1 MKKLIPLFLLTFVLF
16 ACTDYGKK
24 VSSTNIEV
32 YYKEGISK
40 EQAEKTARL
49 FDEALNTS
57 NPDDKAKK
65 SFQLTKPGDT
75 VLLKMVADKSKLNTV
90 GDDAFYAITVL
101 ISDSVF
107 AGSPVN
113 LTLTDDT
120 FKGFKHFAFQKKEL
134 PTWGDK
140 YESGNVEV
148 FDDGVGETAAK
159 DMAAFMESYFNPA
172 STFSFQLT
180 KNEQQGIVARMVVNP
195 EKMNL
200 FTEKDMLEI
209 SEGISAKALNGAP
222 VQFQLT
228 DETFKPLRTFTY
240 PADAAGVK

>member
-1 MKKLIPLFLLTFVLF
+1 MKKMTPLFLLSLALL

-49 FDEALNTS
+49 FDEALNSS
-57 NPDDKAKK
+57 NPGDEAKK
-65 SFQLTKPGDT
+65 SFQLMKTGDT
-75 VLLKMVADKSKLNTV
+75 VLLKMVADKSKLAAV
-90 GDDAFYAITVL
+90 GDESFYAITVL

-107 AGSPVN
+107 AGGPVN

-120 FKGFKHFAFQKKEL
+120 FKGFKHFAFQKKET

-148 FDDGVGETAAK
+148 FDDGVGATAAK
-159 DMAAFMESYFNPA
+159 DLAAYMESYFNPA
-172 STFSFQLT
+172 TIFSFQLT

-195 EKMNL
+195 EKMNV

-209 SEGISAKALNGAP
+209 SEGISTKALNGAP

-228 DETFKPLRTFTY
+228 DATFNPLRTFSY